1 MSVKTVAKQSQRS
14 LVAERDAVLKRLL
27 KMGIEPEL
35 AHKIAVFLEGLRQ
48 SPEPGRVMVVGM
60 PVVKDREKRVTHK
73 AIIFLVGGG
82 KSLLERA
89 WRKDKSGDLHVDT
102 VVKLP
107 RYAEIHARSGVP
119 SLEGVRPEAL
129 RQMGYDKTH
138 DVTKSYWFNLGI
150 TPCENALRVMRI
162 VLPLKN
168 KHAEMIIAGMFDL
181 VGHTSAEWHNPLE
194 NIDMITFPLTE

>member
-1 MSVKTVAKQSQRS
+1 MSVKTVAKHSQRT
-14 LVAERDAVLKRLL
+14 LVSERDTFLKRLL
-27 KMGIEPEL
+27 NMGIEPEL
-35 AHKIAVFLEGLRQ
+35 AHRIAVFLEELRQ
-48 SPEPGRVMVVGM
+48 SPEPGKVMVVGV
-60 PVVKDREKRVTHK
+60 PIVKDREKRTTHK

-89 WRKDKSGDLHVDT
+89 WRKDKSGDLYVDT

-107 RYAEIHARSGVP
+107 RYAEVHARSGVP

-129 RQMGYDKTH
+129 KQMGYDKTH

-150 TPCENALRVMRI
+150 VPCDNALRVMRI

-168 KHAEMIIAGMFDL
+168 KNAEMVIAGMFDL
-181 VGHTSAEWHNPLE
+181 VGHTSAEWHDPLK
-194 NIDMITFPLTE
+194 NIDMATFPLTE